1 MRSQYSSISLYV
13 SDYPL
18 WNMNNSKM
26 VTVYVTKI
34 KRWTE
39 IMSKIKR
46 KINKKP
52 ENNMVDQSGKKTS
65 T

>member
-52 ENNMVDQSGKKTS
+52 ENNVVDQNGKKN
-65 T
+65 

>member
-39 IMSKIKR
+39 IMSRFKR

-52 ENNMVDQSGKKTS
+52 ENNVVD
-65 T
+65 